1 VDDLEHHALVQAPVD
16 PVDEDGVAA
25 AYVGT
30 VVSALATLL
39 LWWQYA
45 WLADRGQ
52 GWWLWV
58 ALTATGSGV
67 LFSTYARYR
76 KRQRLSPAPAQPA
89 LEEQPS
95 VEQ

>member
-1 VDDLEHHALVQAPVD
+1 MDDLEHHALVQAPVD
-16 PVDEDGVAA
+16 PVDEDGVVA

-30 VVSALATLL
+30 GVSALATAL
-39 LWWQYA
+39 LWWQVA

-58 ALTATGSGV
+58 AVAATCSGV
-67 LFSTYARYR
+67 LFSTYARWR
-76 KRQRLSPAPAQPA
+76 KRQRLSPTRA
-89 LEEQPS
+89 S

>member
-1 VDDLEHHALVQAPVD
+1 MDELQHHALVQAPVD

-30 VVSALATLL
+30 GVSALASVL

-45 WLADRGQ
+45 WLDARGQ

-58 ALTATGSGV
+58 ALTATGSGL
-67 LFSTYARYR
+67 LFSAYARYR
-76 KRQRLSPAPAQPA
+76 KRRRLSPTMQR
-89 LEEQPS
+89 PS

>member
-1 VDDLEHHALVQAPVD
+1 MDDLEHHALVQAPVD
-16 PVDEDGVAA
+16 PVDEDGVVA

-30 VVSALATLL
+30 GISALATVL
-39 LWWQYA
+39 LWWQSG
-45 WLADRGQ
+45 WLDAQNQ

-58 ALTATGSGV
+58 AVTATVSGV

-76 KRQRLSPAPAQPA
+76 KRQRLSWAAR
-89 LEEQPS
+89 QPS